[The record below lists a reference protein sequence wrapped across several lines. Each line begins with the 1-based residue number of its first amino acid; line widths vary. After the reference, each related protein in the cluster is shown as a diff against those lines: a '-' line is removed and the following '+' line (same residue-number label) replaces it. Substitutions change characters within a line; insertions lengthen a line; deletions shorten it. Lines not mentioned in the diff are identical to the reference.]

1 MHAVEDVVIVAAR
14 RTPQGRFLG
23 ALAGLSPVDLAC
35 AAAEAALEPVG
46 VAAVDQ
52 VILGNVLSA
61 GHGMNV
67 ARQVGVRLG
76 IDVRVP
82 AFTVNMMCG
91 SGLQAIRLAA
101 QAIRAGE
108 ATAVLCGGTESMS
121 NAAYLLPRVRR
132 GLKLGDAAVVDS
144 LLADGLVD
152 AFDRRHMGLQV
163 EDLAADYRID
173 RAAQDAWAAES
184 QRRHAAAA
192 AAKAFA
198 AEIVP
203 VAGLAADEHPRPE
216 TTVADLA
223 GLNAA
228 FRADGSVTAGNS
240 SGINDGAAV
249 VVLAARA
256 AAERASWPV
265 LCRWI
270 DSVAVGCPPQRMG
283 LGPVHA
289 LQTLAERRGCAV
301 ADLGEF
307 EINEAFA
314 AQVLACLADLGL
326 DHGRVN
332 PHGGAIAVGHP
343 IGASG
348 GRLVVHAA
356 QRIAGGGCRRAAA
369 ALCVGGGM
377 GVACLLER

>member
-1 MHAVEDVVIVAAR
+1 MEDLVVVAAR

-23 ALAGLSPVDLAC
+23 ALSGLSPVDLAC
-35 AAAEAALEPVG
+35 AAAEAALETVG
-46 VAAVDQ
+46 PAAIDQ

-91 SGLQAIRLAA
+91 SGLLAIRLAA
-101 QAIRAGE
+101 QAIRGGE
-108 ATAVLCGGTESMS
+108 AAVVLCGGTESMS
-121 NAAYLLPRVRR
+121 NAAYLLPRARR
-132 GLKLGDAAVVDS
+132 GLKLGDGAVVDS
-144 LLADGLVD
+144 LLTDGLVD
-152 AFDRRHMGLQV
+152 AFDRRHMGLQA
-163 EDLAADYRID
+163 EDLAAAFHID
-173 RAAQDAWAAES
+173 RAMQDAWAAES
-184 QRRHAAAA
+184 QRRCGLAAAGGA
-192 AAKAFA
+192 CA
-198 AEIVP
+198 AEIVA

-216 TTVADLA
+216 TTVAELA
-223 GLNAA
+223 GLKPA

-249 VVLAARA
+249 VVLASES
-256 AAERASWPV
+256 AAERAGWPV

-270 DSVAVGCPPQRMG
+270 DSVSVGCEPGRMG

-289 LQTLAERRGCAV
+289 LRMLAERQGCAV

-314 AQVLACLADLGL
+314 AQLLACLAELGL
-326 DHGRVN
+326 DDSRVN
-332 PHGGAIAVGHP
+332 PHGGAIALGHP

-348 GRLVVHAA
+348 ARLVVHAA
-356 QRIAGGGCRRAAA
+356 QRIAAGACDRAAA

-377 GVACLLER
+377 GVACLLVR